1 MVGGGDSAMESVTI
15 IHRPENLRASRIMV
29 KRARNDPKIRWR
41 TNAVGEEGSVPN
53 RNSVAR
59 LRLCDIVTGEDSTL
73 DADGDL
79 GEIWLRGRH

>member
-1 MVGGGDSAMESVTI
+1 
-15 IHRPENLRASRIMV
+15 MV

-41 TNAVGEEGSVPN
+41 TNAVGEEG
-53 RNSVAR
+53 SVAR